1 LLILLN
7 VKPLYIN
14 KENLEPMK
22 ANVKAKDHAFNF
34 IVPMTMA
41 IVIGISTLVIG
52 SFVIGEISTALEGS
66 LPVADSRSTNQNRT
80 VSLIGNLTE
89 SFEDIVDIEVVVIII
104 TALSMAILA
113 IMSVGTRPRF

>member
-66 LPVADSRSTNQNRT
+66 LPVAASRSTNQNRT